1 VNYVRAPLL
10 RARER
15 FSSFV
20 SSLLVPTECVP
31 RSVRI
36 MPAERMRIGD
46 RTLPVRRLK
55 ERIIDKIK
63 LNRVTLICGFT
74 GSGKSSQVPQMLLE
88 EGLAPVLCTQ
98 PRRLAVVAVAKR
110 VAKERGCVLGQEVG
124 YHIGQ
129 LNISSSKY
137 SAKPM
142 VSWLQSPADIEIL
155 IHANNLIT

>member
-1 VNYVRAPLL
+1 
-10 RARER
+10 
-15 FSSFV
+15 
-20 SSLLVPTECVP
+20 
-31 RSVRI
+31 
-36 MPAERMRIGD
+36 MPAARMRIGD

-137 SAKPM
+137 TANPPAPEKSM

>member
-1 VNYVRAPLL
+1 LFL
-10 RARER
+10 Q
-15 FSSFV
+15 F
-20 SSLLVPTECVP
+20 
-31 RSVRI
+31 
-36 MPAERMRIGD
+36 AELFIGD
-46 RTLPVRRLK
+46 CCFV
-55 ERIIDKIK
+55 
-63 LNRVTLICGFT
+63 
-74 GSGKSSQVPQMLLE
+74 GKSSQVPQMLLE

-137 SAKPM
+137 SANPPVPDKSM
-142 VSWLQSPADIEIL
+142 ISWLQSPADIEIL